1 LDKEETVSHFLV
13 FYSRKNGE
21 DPRVERI
28 EDPAEAVQ
36 RLLEAESQFA
46 GDPVHGVVMLVAK
59 DEDDLRR
66 THSHYFSSVEEL
78 VRQAAG

>member
-1 LDKEETVSHFLV
+1 MSHFLV
-13 FYSRKNGE
+13 FYSRKRAE
-21 DPRVERI
+21 VPRVERI
-28 EDPAEAVQ
+28 EDSAEAVQ
-36 RLLEAESQFA
+36 RLLEAERGIA
-46 GDPVHGVVMLVAK
+46 GDPLHGVVLLVAE